1 MLHSEFCKIAKH
13 NISYTAYKEGFEP
26 LYMAMDVDKRTFVKL
41 LLPAIK
47 EVAKK
52 EEEEEARKRQ
62 KLIFVSDGTKTP
74 NGCYFNG
81 EFVKLVNVDIPTGKI
96 IVRELTDDEYKTE
109 VAPHFSGYCHSTYD
123 VLLENTILLGR

>member
-1 MLHSEFCKIAKH
+1 MLHSEFCKIAKCE
-13 NISYTAYKEGFEP
+13 ISYKVYKEAFEP
-26 LYMAMDVDKRTFVKL
+26 LYMSMDIDKHAFVKM

-52 EEEEEARKRQ
+52 EEEEARKRQ

-74 NGCYFNG
+74 NGCYYNG
-81 EFVKLVNVDIPTGKI
+81 EFVKLVDVDILAGKV
-96 IVRELTDDEYKTE
+96 IVRELTDDEYRTE

-123 VLLENTILLGR
+123 VLVENTILLGR